1 MTMEATHMD
10 FDGYLRSHTTILNT
24 LDQEQISKL
33 FLNLEILYKSRGT
46 LWIAGNGGSASTASH
61 ASVDFTKT
69 ARSEVGSLRAI
80 ALSDLIALNTAYS
93 NDISFERNYEL
104 SIQELAKPGDAL
116 MIISV
121 SGVSPNLLNLFEA
134 AKGLNLKTFT
144 LVGERGHKIA
154 QESDAGI
161 IINSNDY
168 QIVENIQL
176 MLIHWLTKSL
186 SQKP

>member
-1 MTMEATHMD
+1 MMMETTIIN
-10 FDGYLRSHTTILNT
+10 FDKYLRSHSDIFNS
-24 LDQEQISKL
+24 LDKEQLSK
-33 FLNLEILYKSRGT
+33 FLVSLEILYKSRGT
-46 LWIAGNGGSASTASH
+46 LWIAGNGGSATTASH

-69 ARSEVGSLRAI
+69 ARSEAGSLRAI

-93 NDISFERNYEL
+93 NDISFEKNYEL
-104 SIQELAKPGDAL
+104 SIQDLAKPGDAL

-121 SGVSPNLLNLFEA
+121 SGLSPNLLNLFVA
-134 AKGLNLKTFT
+134 AKKLKLQTLA

-161 IINSNDY
+161 IIKSNDY

-176 MLIHWLTKSL
+176 IIIHWLTKAL
-186 SQKP
+186 SQTK